1 MSQPPP
7 PNEPPKGGFG
17 APQDPSYGYPP
28 AQPPP
33 PPQGQP
39 GYGYPQAPPPPPPPP
54 ANPPGASQAPPPP
67 PPPGTPPPPPPP
79 PGGYGYPAQPGP
91 HDFPTQPFGA
101 AAPQGPP
108 PGPYGQQQYGAYPPP
123 AQFPGGAPDGG
134 GKSKRRMTAVVSAVV
149 VLALAV
155 GGGVWFATK
164 DGDDGKKDE
173 KSLAK
178 SDEKDG
184 GEKGGDAKPEAVD
197 GKLLFG
203 KEQEHVPDLVTTK
216 GLWATDKYVVKS
228 DVYKLVGYGL
238 SGGQKWEVALDGE
251 ICWASQRTTPDGK
264 TAVLFKNTKPTAKN
278 KYPSC
283 NQVAAIDLNAG
294 KKLWQ
299 HTAKLGDEDIRF
311 DEVTVGGGTVAA
323 GGTDG
328 GAAWQLDGGKE
339 LWKPKGG
346 DSCKDAGYAGGG
358 KLVAV
363 RRCGAYNRPSLEVQT
378 LNPATGA
385 VKSAF
390 KVPSGISWAHIAST
404 DPLVVGLDA
413 AGSAG
418 NGVSDFMAV
427 DDSAK
432 TGRLRSKIS
441 TQGGVYTPKCDAT
454 NVEGCVKLAVSK
466 DTLYLPTKEHQTGKS
481 TVSGQVNEV
490 VGFDLASGQS
500 KGKAEG
506 TAGSVLLPLSM
517 DKDGYVVAYQLPTYK
532 AGGTVVRIDPG
543 TYKKDVLL
551 QNPVDSHEVENA
563 LSPDYQEGLY
573 AQGRL
578 YLGNHYADKPR
589 SSLGG
594 KKYTLLI
601 FGGS

>member
-1 MSQPPP
+1 MSQPPQP

-17 APQDPSYGYPP
+17 PPQDPSYGYPP
-28 AQPPP
+28 AQPPQQ

-39 GYGYPQAPPPPPPPP
+39 GYGYPQAPPPPPL
-54 ANPPGASQAPPPP
+54 
-67 PPPGTPPPPPPP
+67 PPGTPPPPP
-79 PGGYGYPAQPGP
+79 GYGYPAQPGP
-91 HDFPTQPFGA
+91 QDFPTQPYGA
-101 AAPQGPP
+101 GAG
-108 PGPYGQQQYGAYPPP
+108 PGPYGQQPYGAYPPPP
-123 AQFPGGAPDGG
+123 AQFPGGAPGG
-134 GKSKRRMTAVVSAVV
+134 GRSKQRLTVIVSAVV
-149 VLALAV
+149 VLALAI

-164 DGDDGKKDE
+164 DHGGKDGKG
-173 KSLAK
+173 LAK
-178 SDEKDG
+178 SDEKGDRDKDG
-184 GEKGGDAKPEAVD
+184 KDSGGGAKPETVD

-203 KEQEHVPDLVTTK
+203 KEQERVPDLVTTK

-238 SGGQKWEVALDGE
+238 SGGRKWEVPLDGE
-251 ICWASQRTTPDGK
+251 ICWASQRTTADGR
-264 TAVLFKNTKPTAKN
+264 TAVLFKNARPTPEK

-283 NQVAAIDLNAG
+283 DQVAAIDLNAG

-323 GGTDG
+323 GGTSG
-328 GAAWQLDGGKE
+328 GAAWSLDGGKE
-339 LWKPKGG
+339 LWKPKSG
-346 DSCKDAGYAGGG
+346 DSCKDAGYGGG
-358 KLVAV
+358 DKLVAV

-390 KVPSGISWAHIAST
+390 RVPSGISWAHIAST

-432 TGRLRSKIS
+432 AGRLRSKIS

-466 DTLYLPTKEHQTGKS
+466 DTLYLPTKEHTSGKS
-481 TVSGQVNEV
+481 TVSGEVNEV
-490 VGFDLASGQS
+490 VGFDLASGRS

-506 TAGSVLLPLSM
+506 TAGSLLLPLSM
-517 DKDGYVVAYQLPTYK
+517 GEDGHVIAYQLPTYQS
-532 AGGTVVRIDPG
+532 GGSVVRIDPA
-543 TYKKDVLL
+543 TYGKDVLL
-551 QNPVDSHEVENA
+551 RNPAATHEAENA

-578 YLGNHYADKPR
+578 FLGNHYADKPR
-589 SSLGG
+589 SSHSG
-594 KKYTLLI
+594 KTYTLLI

>member
-1 MSQPPP
+1 
-7 PNEPPKGGFG
+7 
-17 APQDPSYGYPP
+17 
-28 AQPPP
+28 
-33 PPQGQP
+33 
-39 GYGYPQAPPPPPPPP
+39 
-54 ANPPGASQAPPPP
+54 
-67 PPPGTPPPPPPP
+67 
-79 PGGYGYPAQPGP
+79 
-91 HDFPTQPFGA
+91 
-101 AAPQGPP
+101 
-108 PGPYGQQQYGAYPPP
+108 
-123 AQFPGGAPDGG
+123 
-134 GKSKRRMTAVVSAVV
+134 MTVIVSAVV
-149 VLALAV
+149 VLALAI

-164 DGDDGKKDE
+164 DGDDKKDE

-184 GEKGGDAKPEAVD
+184 GKGGDEQGGGAKPEAVD

-228 DVYKLVGYGL
+228 DVYKVVGYGL

-251 ICWASQRTTPDGK
+251 ICWASQRTTADGK
-264 TAVLFKNTKPTAKN
+264 TAVLFKNAKPTAQN

-299 HTAKLGDEDIRF
+299 HTAKLGDEDLRF

-323 GGTDG
+323 GGTAG
-328 GAAWQLDGGKE
+328 GAAWSLDGGKE
-339 LWKPKGG
+339 LWKPKSG
-346 DSCKDAGYAGGG
+346 DSCKDSGYAGGD

-363 RRCGAYNRPSLEVQT
+363 RRCGAYDRPSLEVQT

-404 DPLVVGLDA
+404 DPLIVGLDA

-432 TGRLRSKIS
+432 AGKMRSKIS

-481 TVSGQVNEV
+481 TVSGQVNEI
-490 VGFDLASGQS
+490 VGFDLATGRS

-532 AGGTVVRIDPG
+532 AGGTVVRVDPK

-551 QNPVDSHEVENA
+551 RNPVDTHEVENA

-578 YLGNHYADKPR
+578 FLGNHYADKPR
-589 SSLGG
+589 SSLSG